1 MASGDDIQGR
11 ISSVKNIHKI
21 TRAMEMV
28 AAARLRKAEERIRQF
43 RKYAD
48 GIRRMTSK
56 AVNAAGRLPDL
67 PLLQEHDSI
76 DRVALYVVSSDRGL
90 AGPFNSQLMRASSRR
105 ERQLQRE
112 HEITWYVSGKK
123 GASTLSFRGVDVSG
137 TYTGFTDRPSYAD
150 AREIAQ
156 DLIAAYTD
164 GKLDRVEMFY
174 NAYYGPMQQEVK
186 REVLLPIT
194 EAEFLGEDEDEDE
207 DSEDQD
213 QGDEEG
219 GANIDQSR
227 SEWIYE
233 PGPEE
238 ILRRLAPDYV
248 EVSIYRALLEST
260 ASEHG
265 ARMSAMQSA
274 TQNAE
279 EMIDDLQ
286 MEANRQRQQ
295 EITQQLMEIVA
306 GAEALG

>member
-1 MASGDDIQGR
+1 MAGGDDIQGR
-11 ISSVKNIHKI
+11 IESVQNIHQI

-43 RKYAD
+43 RRYAD

-56 AVNAAGRLPDL
+56 AVNAAGSLPDL
-67 PLLQEHDSI
+67 PLLQEHEST
-76 DRVALYVVSSDRGL
+76 DRVALYIVSSDRGL
-90 AGPFNSQLMRASSRR
+90 AGPFTSQLMRAATKR
-105 ERQLQRE
+105 ERELRGE
-112 HEITWYVSGKK
+112 VELTWYVSGKK
-123 GASTLSFRGVDVSG
+123 GASTLSFRGYDVSG
-137 TYTGFTDRPSYAD
+137 TYTGFTDRPAYAN

-164 GKLDRVEMFY
+164 EHVDRVEMFY
-174 NAYYGPMQQEVK
+174 NAYHGPMQQEVT
-186 REVLLPIT
+186 REILLPVT
-194 EAEFLGEDEDEDE
+194 EAEFLGEDEDEEGGGGQDE
-207 DSEDQD
+207 D
-213 QGDEEG
+213 EG
-219 GANIDQSR
+219 ADVDQSR
-227 SEWIYE
+227 SMWFYE
-233 PGPEE
+233 PGPED

-248 EVSIYRALLEST
+248 EVSIFRALLEST

-265 ARMSAMQSA
+265 ARMSAMRSA
-274 TQNAE
+274 SENAE